1 MLVPIEDLYGVAT
14 QNSCICT
21 ENNGQARAFLE
32 RKKLGVCPYL
42 LVEILKLF
50 ENREVSFAFFK
61 LVFCDASEFIV
72 QSCCIVAHVL
82 AAEGLRLMAQDVLSC
97 VSSRIGECRSNE
109 LVEFMWRE
117 HSKYESDF
125 SILDS
130 LMRAFVNADMG
141 SQALK
146 IWDRMREVRIR
157 PSLSAVSIFFALL
170 IRVGDYGSVWKLFR
184 DMIQRG
190 PCPNIFVYN
199 VMILGFCR
207 KGCVRTG
214 ESLLFLM
221 RKYGCEPDVIA
232 HNLLISAYCVRGWTS
247 HALNWAH
254 FMAESGCEPSTATF
268 VTIINALCKE
278 GNIVEARKIFEEM
291 QEMGVSPGTVT
302 YNALMDG
309 HVKAREIGNYKYGR
323 EDDGNRFLR
332 ELSMMALIP
341 DCSISDMSISG
352 LCWAGRLDEA
362 LHLLK
367 TMLEKGIPV
376 SIIAINSLIC
386 AYSRAGLHE
395 KAFEVYNIM
404 TKFGLTPSAS
414 TSTSLLIGLTK
425 VGKLQIGLDIF
436 TGKMHQNGRT

>member
-1 MLVPIEDLYGVAT
+1 MESVLKMKELRRRTVRRFLEDLGSAS
-14 QNSCICT
+14 N
-21 ENNGQARAFLE
+21 E

-61 LVFCDASEFIV
+61 FCDASEFIV

-82 AAEGLRLMAQDVLSC
+82 AAEGLRLMAQDVLSS
-97 VSSRIGECRSNE
+97 VISRIGECRSNE

-125 SILDS
+125 SVLDS
-130 LMRAFVNADMG
+130 LMRAFVNTDMG

-247 HALNWAH
+247 HSLNWAH

-309 HVKAREIGNYKYGR
+309 HVKAREIGEANMLYEEMRTMRVAPDGITFNILVAGNYKYGR
-323 EDDGNRFLR
+323 EDDRFLR

-362 LHLLK
+362 LCENPKNIYKPMHISFAFLILK
-367 TMLEKGIPV
+367 
-376 SIIAINSLIC
+376 
-386 AYSRAGLHE
+386 
-395 KAFEVYNIM
+395 
-404 TKFGLTPSAS
+404 
-414 TSTSLLIGLTK
+414 
-425 VGKLQIGLDIF
+425 
-436 TGKMHQNGRT
+436 